1 MKKYIL
7 FGLFCI
13 FGTISISAQ
22 SVRNNVKS
30 TKPSVDKEKADK
42 NKQKNLFGHW
52 SLELNAGTNKPV
64 EPFAE
69 GYYASEPNKFSNFGT
84 VNHFG
89 LGLRYMPSNIF
100 GLKSM
105 IGYDKIKNSS
115 NSKEFELS
123 LYTFTL
129 EGVLNMGR
137 LARFETFTNRLNFL
151 AHFGV
156 QTTYKT
162 VDSRLGVEEGS
173 AKKEQDGGIV
183 IGLTPEFKIS
193 RRLTLFAD
201 FSSFTNFRQHIKWD
215 GSKNFDRNLNGS
227 IYNTTIGVIL
237 NFAEKGKEHADWY
250 VEPKLESDNDAL
262 KRLQEV
268 ESLVADV
275 DRDGV
280 PDYRDLQNN
289 TPNGVAVDTKGRF
302 FDINKN
308 GIADELEKTSPSNV
322 NVGIDNSKTGVVNSN
337 PIAGVNSKT
346 NYSDSDVTRA
356 LIEKGY
362 FNIFFDISKDYPNN
376 GSTQNVYHI
385 IHYLKQNPDTK
396 VRLIGHTDKTGD
408 MEANKS
414 LSERRAKSIFN
425 LISASG
431 IDESR
436 IKIEGLGIDNDV
448 PSDVKAGNNMAR
460 RVSVVIE
467 K

>member
-7 FGLFCI
+7 FGLVCV
-13 FGTISISAQ
+13 FGTISASAQ
-22 SVRNNVKS
+22 SVSTNTKS
-30 TKPSVDKEKADK
+30 IKSSVEKENK
-42 NKQKNLFGHW
+42 NKQKDLFSHW

-64 EPFAE
+64 ESFSE
-69 GYYASEPNKFSNFGT
+69 GYSTSETTKFSNLGT

-89 LGLRYMPSNIF
+89 LALRYMPSNLF

-105 IGYDKIKNSS
+105 VGYDKIKNSS
-115 NSKEFELS
+115 TSKEFELS

-137 LARFETFTNRLNFL
+137 LAKLETFTNRFNFL
-151 AHFGV
+151 VHFGV
-156 QTTYKT
+156 QTTYKI
-162 VDSRLGVEEGS
+162 VDSRLGVVQAS

-183 IGLTPEFKIS
+183 LGLTPEFKLN

-201 FSSFTNFRQHIKWD
+201 FSSFTNFRQNINWD
-215 GSKNFDRNLNGS
+215 GGKNYDGNINGT

-237 NFAEKGKEHADWY
+237 NFAGKGKEHADWY
-250 VEPKLESDNDAL
+250 VEPKLDSDNSAL

-268 ESLVADV
+268 ESLLADV

-308 GIADELEKTSPSNV
+308 GIPDELEKTSPSNI
-322 NVGIDNSKTGVVNSN
+322 NAGIDNSKTGIVNTTN
-337 PIAGVNSKT
+337 PVASVDLKT

-362 FNIFFDISKDYPNN
+362 FNIFFDINKDYPSN

-385 IHYLKQNPDTK
+385 IRYLKQNPNTK
-396 VRLIGHTDKTGD
+396 VKLIGHTDKTGD
-408 MEANKS
+408 MEVNKN

-431 IDESR
+431 VDENR

>member
-7 FGLFCI
+7 FGLVCV
-13 FGTISISAQ
+13 FGTISASAQ
-22 SVRNNVKS
+22 SVSTNTKS
-30 TKPSVDKEKADK
+30 IKSSVEKENK
-42 NKQKNLFGHW
+42 NKQKDLFSHW

-64 EPFAE
+64 EPFSE
-69 GYYASEPNKFSNFGT
+69 GYSASETTKFSNLGT

-89 LGLRYMPSNIF
+89 LALRYMPSNLF

-105 IGYDKIKNSS
+105 VGYDKIKNSS
-115 NSKEFELS
+115 TSKEFELS

-137 LARFETFTNRLNFL
+137 LAKLETFTNRFNFL
-151 AHFGV
+151 VHFGV
-156 QTTYKT
+156 QTTYKI
-162 VDSRLGVEEGS
+162 VDSRLGVVQAS

-183 IGLTPEFKIS
+183 LGLTPEFKLN

-201 FSSFTNFRQHIKWD
+201 FSSFTNFRQNINWD
-215 GSKNFDRNLNGS
+215 GGKNYDGNINGT

-250 VEPKLESDNDAL
+250 VEPKLDSDNSAL

-308 GIADELEKTSPSNV
+308 GIPDELEKTSPSNI
-322 NVGIDNSKTGVVNSN
+322 NAGIDNSKTGIVNTTN
-337 PIAGVNSKT
+337 PVASVDLKT

-362 FNIFFDISKDYPNN
+362 FNIFFDINKDYPSN

-385 IHYLKQNPDTK
+385 IRYLKQNPNTK
-396 VRLIGHTDKTGD
+396 VKLIGHTDKTGD
-408 MEANKS
+408 MEVNKN

-431 IDESR
+431 VDENR